1 MDRIQT
7 STKAVDKFG
16 AGKPGFTD
24 GNPATGTPATQMTEV
39 FFDNVQEEL
48 CAVIESAGITLNPAD
63 RGQLKKAI
71 LTNALDAATQYRPA
85 ALAACAVMIE
95 I

>member
-16 AGKPGFTD
+16 AGKPGFTA
-24 GNPATGTPATQMTEV
+24 GNPSTGTPATQLSEV
-39 FFDNVQEEL
+39 FFDSVQEEL
-48 CAVIESAGITLNPAD
+48 CAVIEAAGITLDPAD

-71 LTNALDAATQYRPA
+71 LTSALDAATQYRQA
-85 ALAACAVMIE
+85 ALAGCAVMIE